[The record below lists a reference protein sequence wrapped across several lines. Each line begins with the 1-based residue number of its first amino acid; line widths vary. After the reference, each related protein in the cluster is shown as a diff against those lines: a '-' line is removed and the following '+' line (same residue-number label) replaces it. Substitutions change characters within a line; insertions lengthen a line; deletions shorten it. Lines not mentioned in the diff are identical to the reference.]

1 MLCAAEVPAADIASI
16 TASDNCGDVAITHE
30 GDVSNNSTCPETI
43 TRTYRATDGC
53 GNFSECTQSITIND
67 TTKPTISCLADTTV
81 LCAAEV
87 PAADIASITASD
99 NCGDVAI
106 THEGDVSNN
115 STCPE
120 TITRTYRATDGC
132 GNFSECTQSITIN
145 DTTKPT
151 ISCLADTTV
160 LCAAEVPAADIASI
174 TASDNCGDVAI
185 THEGD
190 VSNNS
195 TCPETITRTYRA
207 TDGCGNF
214 SECTQSIT
222 INDTTKPTI
231 SCLADT
237 TVLCA
242 AEVPAADIASIT
254 ASDNCGDVA
263 ITHEGDVSNNSTC
276 PETITRTYRAT
287 DGCGNFSECTQSIT
301 INDTTKPTISCLAD
315 TTVLCAAE
323 VPAADIASI
332 TASDNCGDVAITH
345 EGDVSNNSTCPETIT
360 RTYRATDGCG
370 NFSECT
376 QSITINDTT
385 KPTISCLAD
394 TTVLCAAEVPAADIA
409 SITASDN
416 CGDVAITH
424 EGDVSN
430 NSTCPETITR
440 TYRATDGCGNFSE
453 CTQSITINDTTKPT
467 ISCLADTTVLCAAEV
482 PAADIASITASD
494 NCGDVAITHEGDVSN
509 NSTCPETIT
518 RTYRATDG
526 CGNFSECTQS
536 ITINDTTKPTI
547 SCLADT
553 TVLCA
558 AEVPAADIAS
568 ITASDNC
575 GDVAITHEGDVSNN
589 STCPETITR
598 TYRATDGC
606 GNFSECTQS
615 ITINDTTKPTISC
628 LADTTVLCAAEV
640 PAADIASI
648 TASDNCGDVAITHE
662 GDVSNNSTCPETITR
677 TYRAT
682 DGCGNFS
689 ECTQSITINDTTKPT
704 ISCLADTT
712 VLCAAEVPAAD
723 IASITASD
731 NCGDVAI
738 THEGD
743 VSNNSTCPETITRTY
758 RATDG
763 CGNFSE
769 CTQSIT
775 INDTTKPTISCLADT
790 TVLCAAEVPAADIAS
805 ITASDNCGD
814 VAITHEGD
822 VSNNSTCPETITRT
836 YRATDNCGNFSEC
849 TQIITINDTVP
860 PTFDNT
866 PAPIADINC
875 SDPLPVQET
884 LTATD
889 NCAGTVTVNPS
900 IAPYVEDL
908 CNGYPITYIW
918 ETTDNC
924 GNTNV
929 DSVTFN
935 VLPDTTSPTA
945 NPLPDLG
952 PFACY
957 SDIPAADVNVV
968 TGETDNCGNVTVT
981 FVGDSGTAGCSGT
994 IIRTYQIEDE
1004 CGNTD
1009 FITQN
1014 IIVNDTI
1021 APTADPLSDMGPY
1034 ACYSDIP
1041 APDLSLVTGEDD
1053 NCGMVTVSYIGDT
1066 GGAACDTT
1074 IIRAYQIEDECGNA
1088 DTIYQNIFVKDTIKP
1103 VFSIIPVDTSVECV
1117 GDVPVAS
1124 SITATDNCGSTDIQ
1138 FLETTSDSICESQLT
1153 ITRKWVASD
1162 ECGNMDSITQTITVF
1177 DDIKPIFSSIPVDTL
1192 VSCISDIPEA
1202 SSITATDNCG
1212 SADVQFFET
1221 TSDSICESKLT
1232 ITRKWIAADECGNTD
1247 SITQTI
1253 TVFDDVKPIFS
1264 SIPTDTL
1271 ISCISDIP
1279 AASSITATDNCGSA
1293 NVQFFEIISDSICES
1308 QLTITRKWV
1317 AADECG
1323 NMDSIAQ
1330 TITVFDDQAPII
1342 NCPNDTSVF
1351 CASDIPAINI
1361 ARVSA
1366 NDNCGNVTI
1375 THEGDIS
1382 DNGTC
1387 PEIITRTYRATDNC
1401 GNFSECTQTITI
1413 NDTVPPT
1420 FDATPGDIEATC
1432 NAPFAYFDYNNFVA
1446 AGGVAADNCQLDETT
1461 FVLSNENIVGSCPQI
1476 ITRTYSIK
1484 DACGNVGE
1492 YIQTITINDTIAPEI
1507 GCVAD
1512 TTIEIGN
1519 PVPNAYSTFNA
1530 FENAG
1535 GWATDNCDIDESS
1548 FVLISADT
1556 NVSILVL
1563 EILRTYQIED
1573 LCGNPISCTQQINV
1587 LLDAETAIN
1596 CAPTITVECETD
1608 IPSPYAS
1615 YNEFRTE
1622 GGEAS
1627 SRCGIDI
1634 STFQFA
1640 GETSDNLSCP
1650 ETITRTYEVTDSC
1663 GFTESCSQK
1672 IIVQDTINPVLTCA
1686 PDTTVQP
1693 YFPIPGVYANYAA
1706 FITAGGTAD
1715 DNCQLDESSF
1725 RLIDE
1730 DSIVS
1735 ILSIEITRRYQIAD
1749 MCGNLDDCSQTI
1761 IQLLDPET
1769 DITCAPT
1776 IEVDCIDNV
1785 PDAYAN
1791 YSEFTNAGGSA
1802 TSNCGIDMN
1811 TFKLDTTYSDGLSCP
1826 ETLTRRYSIKDS
1838 CDNLVLCNQLI
1849 IVNDTVPPSIVCM
1862 NDTSLTFGQA
1872 IPAISATYAQFV
1884 AGGGSADDNCSIDE
1898 SSFVL
1903 INEDTT
1909 FVTMGYTLR
1918 RTYQISDLCGYS
1930 DQCTQTINVD
1940 LNAQITI
1947 NCVGAD
1953 TVDCVGNI
1961 PAPFA
1966 NYTEFENAG
1975 GSASSLCGID
1985 EGSFAFVAD
1994 ISNNQTCP
2002 ETITRTYEITDLCGS
2017 PLTCTQLIVVNDTTP
2032 PSLTC
2037 PSDITIQAGDPVPD
2051 VFTTFSEFVV
2061 AGGSGDDNC
2070 ALNEASFR
2078 LISTDTISS
2087 LSSNVITRTYEIAD
2101 NCGLTS
2107 SCSYVITA
2115 LIDTEFN
2122 LDCPETITLD
2132 CPDEIPEPYADYN
2145 AFVTAGGFASSNCGI
2160 DESSFQLVSNTS
2172 DGASCPETITR
2183 IYEITDLCGSTINCT
2198 QLIIVD
2204 DEEVPTLT
2212 CPPTIELQIGDLVPP
2227 FINSLSQFESEG
2239 GSADDNCALDESSF
2253 AFAGQVTETVGAYE
2267 QITRTYEIKDMC
2279 GNTTQCMQLISI
2291 LQDAEMQISCPNEIH
2306 VQCIGDLPSAYTSYA
2321 EFENAG
2327 GFASSN
2333 CGINEASF
2341 RLISDEDNNQTCPKI
2356 IIRTYQVTDN
2366 CGNTDDCRQ
2375 TIRIDDTERPRFTET
2390 PRNIFTNCGNP
2401 QPYAN
2406 YAAFVAAGGR
2416 ATDNC
2421 SLRESSFKWVG
2432 DEIQNQSCPRTIIRS
2447 YSIKDACGNTSGYIR
2462 QTITIH
2468 DITKPQLVSQ
2478 PDSVLFAVC
2487 EAPDAYKNYNEFE
2500 AAGGNVTD
2508 NCGLDESSFVLLQPD
2523 TVGTCPMTITRTY
2536 WVADFCGNSVTF
2548 TQKVV
2553 VEDTEKPVFESVPDN
2568 INTECGYDAEWKS
2581 YGEFK
2586 TAGGLASD
2594 NCKLIEESFTMAEET
2609 ITGSCPETIERR
2621 YTIEDVCGNIAVFTH
2636 VIVVNDTTKPEA
2648 VYTETYNLS
2657 VNDELP
2663 PLITSFEEFV
2673 SQNGWSVNDNCGM
2686 NETYFKIILNES
2698 DGLTCPETYTR
2709 IYELADNCN
2718 NTVRCTQQIVIGDD
2732 VDPIIYC
2739 PSDKGFECIDEVP
2752 PASTT
2757 YAAFVAS
2764 GGSATDNYTIVESSF
2779 KLVSEVYSQE
2789 SCPTVITRTYEISD
2803 SCENQAVCS
2812 QQITVMDTMS
2822 PEISCPGNVEVECFV
2837 DIPPTANNI
2846 AEFIA
2851 LGGSVS
2857 DNCGIVDSSFV
2868 MTEVFTQEICPTIS
2882 IRTYKVTDLCNN
2894 ISSCEQK
2901 ITAIDTIKPE
2911 FTCPTSAEV
2920 ECFSAVPAPYSNYY
2934 EFIVAGG
2941 TASDNCE
2948 IVEESFQLI
2957 LDTIYDSSRPRIVT
2971 RTYQIEDLCNNIS
2984 KSSQSYTITDTV
2996 APIPVCNEITISPD
3010 STGSYTVSDFD
3021 IQLIANGSSDNC
3033 TLFEDFKYSVNHV
3046 DFNCD
3051 LVGTQQEV
3059 ALTVQD
3065 QEGNTS
3071 ACVAKV
3077 NIIDSVPPTAICKD
3091 ITIYLDEYGEVS
3103 IREDDIDGGSYDNC
3117 EISADYIS
3125 QSIFGCNDVGVNT
3138 VTLTLFDIFTNIGT
3152 CEAKVTVLDNNL
3164 PTAVCEDVVV
3174 QIDENDMITIDP
3186 VLIGDGSTDDCE
3198 IDTMILSQATYTCND
3213 VGDQLITLTV
3223 YDFSG
3228 NSSSCD
3234 ANITILGNTA
3244 PVAEDDDIVVS
3255 TNKTSELNITINDF
3269 DYNGELDYSSV
3280 SILEETKNG
3289 QVYYNPT
3296 THMVMYTPNA
3306 GFTGTDSFI
3315 YAICDDGSPC
3325 GTLCDTAVVNLTILE
3340 PGIAPDAVSDSYILG
3355 CRPITE
3361 SLIVND
3367 YDPDGDNIIINTTA
3381 ISSPANGMVEI
3392 HADGTFTYT
3401 PEDGFVG
3408 VDSFVYEI
3416 CDDGFPVKCD
3426 RATVYLTIADDW
3438 DCDGV
3443 PDAID
3448 IDDDDDGI
3456 LDVIEGDR
3464 EIDSDGDGVPDSLD
3478 IDSDNDGITDNVEGQ
3493 AEGEYRPPL
3502 AIDSDHDGWDD
3513 QYDPDSGGIPFENAD
3528 TDNDG
3533 DPDYLDLDS
3542 DNDNV
3547 PDIIEGHDINA
3558 DGIADVDP
3566 IGIDSDNDGLDDA
3579 YDIVVWDHTND
3590 EINATGSNAPLQDFD
3605 RDLIRDWRDVDDD
3618 NDNIPTID
3626 EDRNGDGDYSND
3638 DRDLDGHPDYLDV
3651 DDNCTLF
3658 IPEGFSPNN
3667 DGVHDLFKIYCIEEY
3682 PGSRLVIFNRWGN
3695 KLYEKDNYGDVE
3707 YWGSEQE
3714 AYWDGSSDHRWTLGK
3729 ETLPAGNYVYIL
3741 ELGNGEQRKGTV
3753 MISN

>member
-1 MLCAAEVPAADIASI
+1 MQGIHFRRRKS
-16 TASDNCGDVAITHE
+16 
-30 GDVSNNSTCPETI
+30 
-43 TRTYRATDGC
+43 
-53 GNFSECTQSITIND
+53 
-67 TTKPTISCLADTTV
+67 
-81 LCAAEV
+81 
-87 PAADIASITASD
+87 
-99 NCGDVAI
+99 
-106 THEGDVSNN
+106 
-115 STCPE
+115 
-120 TITRTYRATDGC
+120 
-132 GNFSECTQSITIN
+132 
-145 DTTKPT
+145 
-151 ISCLADTTV
+151 
-160 LCAAEVPAADIASI
+160 
-174 TASDNCGDVAI
+174 
-185 THEGD
+185 
-190 VSNNS
+190 
-195 TCPETITRTYRA
+195 
-207 TDGCGNF
+207 
-214 SECTQSIT
+214 
-222 INDTTKPTI
+222 
-231 SCLADT
+231 
-237 TVLCA
+237 
-242 AEVPAADIASIT
+242 
-254 ASDNCGDVA
+254 
-263 ITHEGDVSNNSTC
+263 
-276 PETITRTYRAT
+276 
-287 DGCGNFSECTQSIT
+287 
-301 INDTTKPTISCLAD
+301 
-315 TTVLCAAE
+315 
-323 VPAADIASI
+323 
-332 TASDNCGDVAITH
+332 
-345 EGDVSNNSTCPETIT
+345 
-360 RTYRATDGCG
+360 
-370 NFSECT
+370 
-376 QSITINDTT
+376 
-385 KPTISCLAD
+385 
-394 TTVLCAAEVPAADIA
+394 
-409 SITASDN
+409 
-416 CGDVAITH
+416 
-424 EGDVSN
+424 
-430 NSTCPETITR
+430 
-440 TYRATDGCGNFSE
+440 
-453 CTQSITINDTTKPT
+453 
-467 ISCLADTTVLCAAEV
+467 
-482 PAADIASITASD
+482 
-494 NCGDVAITHEGDVSN
+494 
-509 NSTCPETIT
+509 
-518 RTYRATDG
+518 
-526 CGNFSECTQS
+526 
-536 ITINDTTKPTI
+536 
-547 SCLADT
+547 
-553 TVLCA
+553 
-558 AEVPAADIAS
+558 
-568 ITASDNC
+568 
-575 GDVAITHEGDVSNN
+575 
-589 STCPETITR
+589 
-598 TYRATDGC
+598 
-606 GNFSECTQS
+606 
-615 ITINDTTKPTISC
+615 
-628 LADTTVLCAAEV
+628 
-640 PAADIASI
+640 
-648 TASDNCGDVAITHE
+648 
-662 GDVSNNSTCPETITR
+662 
-677 TYRAT
+677 
-682 DGCGNFS
+682 
-689 ECTQSITINDTTKPT
+689 
-704 ISCLADTT
+704 
-712 VLCAAEVPAAD
+712 
-723 IASITASD
+723 
-731 NCGDVAI
+731 
-738 THEGD
+738 
-743 VSNNSTCPETITRTY
+743 
-758 RATDG
+758 
-763 CGNFSE
+763 
-769 CTQSIT
+769 
-775 INDTTKPTISCLADT
+775 
-790 TVLCAAEVPAADIAS
+790 
-805 ITASDNCGD
+805 
-814 VAITHEGD
+814 
-822 VSNNSTCPETITRT
+822 
-836 YRATDNCGNFSEC
+836 
-849 TQIITINDTVP
+849 
-860 PTFDNT
+860 
-866 PAPIADINC
+866 
-875 SDPLPVQET
+875 

-889 NCAGTVTVNPS
+889 NCSTGRQQTLVETLLLNQLHSMYCQIRQAQLLTHCLTLVRLLVTRINCYRYIPAADVN
-900 IAPYVEDL
+900 VVTGE
-908 CNGYPITYIW
+908 
-918 ETTDNC
+918 TDNC
-924 GNTNV
+924 GNVTVTFVGDSGTAGCAGTIIRTYQIEDECGNTDFITQNITVNDTIDPVFDKLPDPINDITCSDALPTQEVLTATDNCSGATVTTSVDPYTVDICAGYAITYNWTATDSCGNATSESITFNV
-929 DSVTFN
+929 LPDTTSPTADPLPDLGPFACYSDIPAADVNVVTGETDNCGNVTVTFVGDSGTAGCAGTIIRTYQIEDECGNTDFITQNITVNDTIDPVFDKLPDPINDITCSDALPTQEVLTATDNCSGATVSTSVDPYTVDLCAGYAITYNWTATDSCGNATSESITFNVLPDTTSPTADPLPDLGPFACYSDIPAADVNVVTGETDNCGNVTVTFVGDSGTAGCAGTIIRTYQIEDECGNTDFITQNITVNDTIDPVFDKLPDPINDITCSDALPTQEVLTATDNCSGATVSTSVDPYTVDICAGYTITYNWTATDSCGNATSESITFN

-981 FVGDSGTAGCSGT
+981 FVGDSGTAGCAGTIIRTYQIEDECGNTDFITQNITVNDTIDPVFDKLPDPINDITCSDALPTQEVLTATDNCSGATVTTSVDPYTVDLCAGYAITYIWTATDSCGNATSESITFNVLPDTTSPTANPLPDLGPFACYPDIPAADVNVVTGENDNCGNVTVTFVGDSGTAGCAGT

-1117 GDVPVAS
+1117 GDVPAAS

-1608 IPSPYAS
+1608 IPSPYAN

-1663 GFTESCSQK
+1663 GFTESCSQT
-1672 IIVQDTINPVLTCA
+1672 IIVQDTTNPVLSCA
-1686 PDTTVQP
+1686 PDITVQP
-1693 YFPIPGVYANYAA
+1693 YFPVPGVYANYAT

-1725 RLIDE
+1725 ALIGE

-1735 ILSIEITRRYQIAD
+1735 ILSIEFTRRYQIAD
-1749 MCGNLDDCSQTI
+1749 MCGNLDNCSQTI

-2017 PLTCTQLIVVNDTTP
+2017 TISCTQLIVVNDTTP

-2037 PSDITIQAGDPVPD
+2037 PADITIQAGDPVPD

-2115 LIDTEFN
+2115 LIDTDFN

-2253 AFAGQVTETVGAYE
+2253 AFAGQVTETIGAYE

-2291 LQDAEMQISCPNEIH
+2291 LQDAEMQISCPDEIH

-2327 GFASSN
+2327 GSASSN

-2447 YSIKDACGNTSGYIR
+2447 YSIKDACGNTSGYFR

-2621 YTIEDVCGNIAVFTH
+2621 YTIEDACGNIAEFTH
-2636 VIVVNDTTKPEA
+2636 TIVVNDTTKPEA

-2911 FTCPTSAEV
+2911 FTCPASAEV
-2920 ECFSAVPAPYSNYY
+2920 ECFSAVPEPYNSYY

-2984 KSSQSYTITDTV
+2984 ISSQSYTITDTV

-3186 VLIGDGSTDDCE
+3186 VLMGDGSTDDCE

-3255 TNKTSELNITINDF
+3255 TNKTSELNVTINDF

-3296 THMVMYTPNA
+3296 THMVMYTPNT

-3325 GTLCDTAVVNLTILE
+3325 GKLCDTAVVNLTILE

-3579 YDIVVWDHTND
+3579 YDIVVWDYTND

-3618 NDNIPTID
+3618 NDNILTID